1 MFKTKRL
8 KNGSTLIL
16 APRKETDA
24 VTLLVIFKVGSRFE
38 NKDNN
43 GVSHFIE
50 HLYFKGTKKRPNT
63 NILSQELDKVGAQFN
78 AFTGKDYTG
87 YYIKVA
93 KHNIELA
100 FDILSDML
108 WHSKFESK
116 EINRERGVIIEEIR
130 MYRDNPSMYIGD
142 LLEQIAYK
150 GHSLAR
156 EIAGP
161 ESVVK
166 KISRKDILKYKD
178 VHYRADNMII
188 SVGGN
193 YSPAKLNKLIDK
205 YFGKRFGKK
214 QPARAVPDCEQRSGR
229 HAGREHTITPYISKQ
244 SEPRVRL
251 QYKPT
256 AQAQLAMGFTGLGRQ
271 DKDYMTQLLLATILG
286 GNMSSRLFINIRER
300 HGLAYSIIA
309 GIDEHADSGLFYIQ
323 AGLKKDKL
331 ALAYKLMVKEL
342 SKLKSS
348 PVPVKELNKA
358 KDYVKGKMVLGL
370 EDSFNYVYWLS
381 RQLVDF
387 DKARTIKQVQAD
399 IDKVTA
405 KQIQDLAK
413 QLFTQEK
420 INLAIIGPY
429 KDSLYFN
436 KLIKQQKI

>member
-1 MFKTKRL
+1 MFKIKEL
-8 KNGSTLIL
+8 SNNAKLIL

-24 VTLLVIFKVGSRFE
+24 VTLLVMFKVGSRFE
-38 NKDNN
+38 TKDNN

-93 KHNIELA
+93 KQHIELA

-108 WHSKFESK
+108 FNSKFDAK

-130 MYRDNPSMYIGD
+130 MYKDNPLMYIGD

-150 GHSLAR
+150 GHSLGR

-161 ESVVK
+161 ETVIK
-166 KISRKDILKYKD
+166 KITRKSILQYKD
-178 VHYRADNMII
+178 EHYHPENMIVG
-188 SVGGN
+188 VGGN
-193 YSPAKLNKLIDK
+193 YSPAKLNKLLKK
-205 YFGKRFGKK
+205 YFSKKFGKK
-214 QPARAVPDCEQRSGR
+214 REQN
-229 HAGREHTITPYISKQ
+229 IIPYISKQ
-244 SEPRVRL
+244 LEPRVKL
-251 QYKPT
+251 QYKET
-256 AQAQLAMGFTGLGRQ
+256 AQVQLAMGFAGYGRQ
-271 DKDYMTQLLLATILG
+271 SKEYIAQLLLSTILG

-300 HGLAYSIIA
+300 YGLAYSIRA
-309 GIDEHADSGLFYIQ
+309 GIDEHADSGLFYIE
-323 AGLKKDKL
+323 AGLKKDKVDF
-331 ALAYKLMVKEL
+331 AYKLILKEL
-342 SKLKSS
+342 SKLKKE
-348 PVPVKELNKA
+348 PVSIKELNKA

-370 EDSFNYVYWLS
+370 EDSFNYVYWLF

-387 DKARTIKQVQAD
+387 KKARTIEQIHID
-399 IDKVTA
+399 IDKITVEEIQALA
-405 KQIQDLAK
+405 KQIFK
-413 QLFTQEK
+413 QEK
-420 INLAIIGPY
+420 LNLAIIGPY

>member
-1 MFKTKRL
+1 MFKIKKL
-8 KNGSTLIL
+8 SNNAQLIL

-24 VTLLVIFKVGSRFE
+24 VTLLVMFKTGSRFE
-38 NKDNN
+38 NRDNN

-93 KHNIELA
+93 KQHIELA

-108 WHSKFESK
+108 FNSKFDAK

-130 MYRDNPSMYIGD
+130 MYKDNPLMYIGD

-150 GHSLAR
+150 GHSLGR

-161 ESVVK
+161 EAVIK
-166 KISRKDILKYKD
+166 KITRNSILQYKD
-178 VHYRADNMII
+178 EHYHPENMIVG
-188 SVGGN
+188 VGGN
-193 YSPAKLNKLIDK
+193 YSPVKLNKLLVK
-205 YFGKRFGKK
+205 YFSKRFGKK
-214 QPARAVPDCEQRSGR
+214 KEQN
-229 HAGREHTITPYISKQ
+229 IIPYISKQ
-244 SEPRVRL
+244 SEPRVKL
-251 QYKPT
+251 QYKAT
-256 AQAQLAMGFTGLGRQ
+256 AQVQLAMGFAGFGRQ
-271 DKDYMTQLLLATILG
+271 AKEYIAQLLLATILG

-300 HGLAYSIIA
+300 YGLAYSIRA
-309 GIDEHADSGLFYIQ
+309 GIDEHADSGLFYIE
-323 AGLKKDKL
+323 AGLKKDKVDF
-331 ALAYKLMVKEL
+331 AYKLILKEL
-342 SKLKSS
+342 RKLKKESVS
-348 PVPVKELNKA
+348 IKELNKA
-358 KDYVKGKMVLGL
+358 KDYVKGKMILGL

-387 DKARTIKQVQAD
+387 KKARTIEQIHAD
-399 IDKVTA
+399 IDKITVEEIQVLA
-405 KQIQDLAK
+405 KQIFKQDKL
-413 QLFTQEK
+413 
-420 INLAIIGPY
+420 NLAVIGPY